1 MLLFRGVGDVR
12 AGCGSLDVG
21 GSRRLS
27 SGLHV
32 DVGKASNLLT
42 TPEIKNGHTPIV
54 QLIHLRHVIK
64 IIHIRPTLVLNAE
77 PDNCQDSIVIVGG
90 RTEGSNLFTGAV

>member
-1 MLLFRGVGDVR
+1 MLPFRGVGGVR

-32 DVGKASNLLT
+32 DVGKAGYLLT
-42 TPEIKNGHTPIV
+42 APEIKNGHTPVV

-64 IIHIRPTLVLNAE
+64 IIHIGPAFVLNAE
-77 PDNCQDSIVIVGG
+77 PDNCQDPIVIVGG
-90 RTEGSNLFTGAV
+90 RKTAICLPERV